1 MHVLASLQKCF
12 QGLWG
17 HEIAMYIF
25 CIQQEKEVKG
35 QGGQKKIKLM
45 PPIIFKIN
53 SKWTLDIL
61 EWINYLREQC
71 VKVECQG
78 KGKVR
83 MDVVRGG
90 LRQGSPPCGVWC
102 GDCSDLCH
110 PTPHTDG
117 TSRGKHNW
125 VHALWQPCSFL
136 TISCLQIPE
145 YFTIFW
151 KKKCGLLFYFKM
163 SKIV

>member
-1 MHVLASLQKCF
+1 MWDCYVHLLYPAGKI
-12 QGLWG
+12 G
-17 HEIAMYIF
+17 ERARRAK
-25 CIQQEKEVKG
+25 QERKI
-35 QGGQKKIKLM
+35 IKLM

-71 VKVECQG
+71 VKIECQG
-78 KGKVR
+78 ERQGR
-83 MDVVRGG
+83 MDVVKGG
-90 LRQGSPPCGVWC
+90 LRQGDHRVCLVWRWLWR
-102 GDCSDLCH
+102 LCR
-110 PTPHTDG
+110 PTPHADG

-151 KKKCGLLFYFKM
+151 EKKKVWFAILF
-163 SKIV
+163 

>member
-35 QGGQKKIKLM
+35 QGGQKNIKLM

-61 EWINYLREQC
+61 E
-71 VKVECQG
+71 
-78 KGKVR
+78 
-83 MDVVRGG
+83 
-90 LRQGSPPCGVWC
+90 
-102 GDCSDLCH
+102 
-110 PTPHTDG
+110 
-117 TSRGKHNW
+117 
-125 VHALWQPCSFL
+125 
-136 TISCLQIPE
+136 
-145 YFTIFW
+145 
-151 KKKCGLLFYFKM
+151 
-163 SKIV
+163 